1 MTTNLTSVVLATIT
15 TSCLDYYNILLP
27 YWTPAS
33 ALNCI
38 HFFPLHTAG
47 FRMKVRSYHTAQ
59 NSAVASHATQSE
71 PRSPACACE
80 AHLDPVPAPSY
91 PLVFLACARP
101 SHTGLLAAP

>member
-38 HFFPLHTAG
+38 HFFLLSKFLLETVWYFGNKPPG
-47 FRMKVRSYHTAQ
+47 FICGYGAIS
-59 NSAVASHATQSE
+59 
-71 PRSPACACE
+71 
-80 AHLDPVPAPSY
+80 
-91 PLVFLACARP
+91 F
-101 SHTGLLAAP
+101 